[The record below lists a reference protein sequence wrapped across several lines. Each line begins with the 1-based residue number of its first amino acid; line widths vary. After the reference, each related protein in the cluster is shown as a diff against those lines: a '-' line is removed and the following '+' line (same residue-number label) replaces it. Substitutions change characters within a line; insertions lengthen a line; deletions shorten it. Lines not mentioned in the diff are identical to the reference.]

1 MDKTLE
7 VKLIDIEREITTQPA
22 TFKTKTSNPT
32 KNIPT
37 ESRIKECLYHKKYGK
52 CKYEGKYKY
61 LFCSIL

>member
-7 VKLIDIEREITTQPA
+7 VKLIDIEREITMHLA

-37 ESRIKECLYHKKYGK
+37 ESRIKESQKISQK
-52 CKYEGKYKY
+52 
-61 LFCSIL
+61 IRQV